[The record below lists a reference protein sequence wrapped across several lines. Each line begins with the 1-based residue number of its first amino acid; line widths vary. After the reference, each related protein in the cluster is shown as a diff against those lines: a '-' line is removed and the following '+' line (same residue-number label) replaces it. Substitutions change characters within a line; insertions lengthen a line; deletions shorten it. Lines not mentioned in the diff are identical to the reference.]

1 MAAFMSLDPDTLQQL
16 LDTIRRFVRE
26 RLVPL
31 EAEVSEND
39 AVPHDII
46 GEMRELGLFGL
57 SIPEEYGG
65 LGLSMYEEVLAVQ
78 ELCWTSPAFRSV
90 FGTNV
95 GIGSQGLVI
104 DGTPE
109 QKSRWL
115 PKLASGEI
123 IASFALTEPEA
134 GSDAGSLR
142 TSARREGENY
152 VLNGTKRFIT
162 NAPHAGIFTLMA
174 RTNPDEPGARGVSA
188 FIVESDTPGLSVGKH
203 DRKMGQ
209 QGAHTADVVLE
220 DCVVPAANII
230 GGVEGQ
236 GFKTAMKVLD
246 RGRLHMGA
254 ICVGI
259 AERLIDECVR
269 YASERQQFGKP
280 IGEFQLIQAMLAD
293 SRTESYASRT
303 MVADAARRFD
313 AGENIA
319 TEAACCKYYCTEMV
333 GRVAD
338 RAVQIFG
345 GAGYMAEYP
354 IERFYRDV
362 RLFRIYEGTSQIQQI
377 VIARNMLREAAE
389 N

>member
-1 MAAFMSLDPDTLQQL
+1 MTPMALDPETLQQL

-31 EAEVSEND
+31 EARVSEED
-39 AVPHDII
+39 AVPPEII
-46 GEMRELGLFGL
+46 TEMRELGLFGL

-65 LGLSMYEEVLAVQ
+65 LGLSMSEEVLAVQ
-78 ELCWTSPAFRSV
+78 ELGWTSPAFRSV

-95 GIGSQGLVI
+95 GIGSQGIVI

-109 QKSRWL
+109 QKAHWL
-115 PKLASGEI
+115 PRLASGET

-142 TSARREGENY
+142 TSARRVGDTY
-152 VLNGTKRFIT
+152 VLNGTKRYIT
-162 NAPHAGIFTLMA
+162 NAPHAGIFTLMV

-188 FIVESDTPGLSVGKH
+188 FIVEADTPGLSVGPH

-209 QGAHTADVVLE
+209 QGAHTADVILE
-220 DCVVPAANII
+220 DCAVPAANII
-230 GGVEGQ
+230 GGIEGQ

-254 ICVGI
+254 IAVGI
-259 AERLIDECVR
+259 AERLIAECVR

-280 IGEFQLIQAMLAD
+280 ISEFQLVQAMLAD
-293 SRTESYASRT
+293 SRTEAYAART
-303 MVADAARRFD
+303 MVADAAKRFD

-362 RLFRIYEGTSQIQQI
+362 RLLRIYEGTSQIQQI
-377 VIARNMLREAAE
+377 VIARNMLREAA
-389 N
+389 NT

>member
-1 MAAFMSLDPDTLQQL
+1 MALDPDTLLQL
-16 LDTIRRFVRE
+16 LNTIQRFVRE

-31 EAEVSEND
+31 EAQVSEED
-39 AVPHDII
+39 AVPEGII
-46 GEMRELGLFGL
+46 DEMRELGLFGL

-65 LGLSMYEEVLAVQ
+65 LGLTMSEEILAVQ
-78 ELCWTSPAFRSV
+78 ELGWTSPAFRSV

-95 GIGSQGLVI
+95 GIGSQGIII
-104 DGTPE
+104 DGTE
-109 QKSRWL
+109 KQKTHWL
-115 PKLASGEI
+115 PRLASGET
-123 IASFALTEPEA
+123 IASFALTEPES

-142 TSARREGENY
+142 TSARRDGKNY
-152 VLNGTKRFIT
+152 ILNGTKRFIT

-188 FIVESDTPGLSVGKH
+188 FIVERDSPGLSVGKH

-209 QGAHTADVVLE
+209 QGAHTADVLLE
-220 DCVVPAANII
+220 DCVVPASNII
-230 GGVEGQ
+230 GGVAGQ

-254 ICVGI
+254 ISVGI

-269 YASERQQFGKP
+269 YARERVQFGKP
-280 IGEFQLIQAMLAD
+280 IGEFQLVQAMLAD
-293 SRTESYASRT
+293 CRTEAYAGRT
-303 MVADAARRFD
+303 MVADAGRRFD

-362 RLFRIYEGTSQIQQI
+362 RLLRIYEGTSQIQQI
-377 VIARNMLREAAE
+377 VIARNMLRDAAFNE
-389 N
+389 